1 LTAEKYTLGF
11 PSMPLIVISG
21 GKPSESNKEYF
32 LSKDGIKDRQIDS
45 TESSGF
51 QEREERTRGFRKE
64 HR

>member
-1 LTAEKYTLGF
+1 
-11 PSMPLIVISG
+11 MPLIVISG

-45 TESSGF
+45 TEGSGF